1 VTFPD
6 VFGPPLGA
14 PPVPHDL
21 ETLTLVV
28 AQQHGLVTRQQCLS
42 AGLTDRAISHRLHTR
57 RWVWSFAG
65 FT

>member
-28 AQQHGLVTRQQCLS
+28 AQQHGLVTRQQ
-42 AGLTDRAISHRLHTR
+42 
-57 RWVWSFAG
+57 
-65 FT
+65 